1 MTVRLP
7 EQRVLPLDGTAPG
20 KERTCETGIPWPA
33 RTRWQVPQLP
43 GRRSAQAERVDDR
56 VEVRRSWL
64 RKPQTLDYDLP
75 GKQPVRAGRTLWG
88 GESRVHGRTT
98 RKTDSQQKREES
110 PKEDGTNN
118 RDGLPAEL
126 EAYLNWWI
134 ISSLV
139 ILIAFPLTMLAIYC
153 ANLATGGLEAFSSA
167 AMIYAASFLA
177 GSLLGFLFGIPRALS
192 SDVVSNSEERD
203 RRLIANT
210 NIEQISDW
218 LTKIIVGATLV
229 QLGNLARW
237 FDGLTASLS
246 SVFGNPTAQSKAMT
260 GAIILY
266 AAILGFF
273 AAYIA
278 ARSII
283 TFIFY
288 LSPSDWIRGRQS
300 TQAEKVASGTEA
312 GQKTTQ

>member
-1 MTVRLP
+1 MEGP
-7 EQRVLPLDGTAPG
+7 
-20 KERTCETGIPWPA
+20 
-33 RTRWQVPQLP
+33 
-43 GRRSAQAERVDDR
+43 
-56 VEVRRSWL
+56 
-64 RKPQTLDYDLP
+64 
-75 GKQPVRAGRTLWG
+75 
-88 GESRVHGRTT
+88 HGRQTI
-98 RKTDSQQKREES
+98 QQKRVES
-110 PKEDGTNN
+110 PKEDEANH
-118 RDGLPAEL
+118 RDGLPARL
-126 EAYLNWWI
+126 EAYINWWTI
-134 ISSLV
+134 GSLV

-153 ANLATGGLEAFSSA
+153 ANLATGGLGAFSSA
-167 AMIYAASFLA
+167 AMIFAASYLA
-177 GSLLGFLFGIPRALS
+177 GSLLGFLFGIPRAMS
-192 SDVVSNSEERD
+192 SDVVSNPEDRD

-210 NIEQISDW
+210 NLEQISDW

-237 FDGLTASLS
+237 FNGLTASLS
-246 SVFGNPTAQSKAMT
+246 SVFGNSSAQSKAMI

-300 TQAEKVASGTEA
+300 IQAEKVPNDTEA
-312 GQKTTQ
+312 GRKLPSEPLTGERH